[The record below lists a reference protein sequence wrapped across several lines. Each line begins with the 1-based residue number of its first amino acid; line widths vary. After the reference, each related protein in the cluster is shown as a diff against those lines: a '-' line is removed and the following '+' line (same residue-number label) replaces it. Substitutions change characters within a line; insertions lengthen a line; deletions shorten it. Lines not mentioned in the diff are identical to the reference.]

1 MHASIHPFNLC
12 PNYSS
17 LPPSLSLPLSLTH
30 SLTQSFTHFTHF
42 IAEEIGNKELDQL
55 IKCDTSFAVEL
66 GPLVDTSKS
75 DSANLDSIL
84 ELYNRAGKSPQEAV
98 SILVPPAW
106 ENGRIEDQLEA
117 LRASGGDDAAVSM
130 KRAD

>member
-1 MHASIHPFNLC
+1 M
-12 PNYSS
+12 
-17 LPPSLSLPLSLTH
+17 
-30 SLTQSFTHFTHF
+30 
-42 IAEEIGNKELDQL
+42 
-55 IKCDTSFAVEL
+55 EL

-117 LRASGGDDAAVSM
+117 LRASGGDDASVRM
-130 KRAD
+130 KRGDVCARLPLFTPNPVFSVFLPFSVLKCDFCWHICIN